1 MKKPLVGILMGSET
15 DREVMQETVKLL
27 ERLNIEYE
35 MIVSSAHRQPQ
46 KTRKF
51 VRQAER
57 KGIKVLICG
66 AGMAAHLAGVVAGE
80 TILPV
85 IGVPLSTSSLGGMD
99 SLLSIVQMPAGVPV
113 ATMAIGSS
121 GARNAAILAAEILA
135 LQDERIRDA
144 LKRYRKE
151 WTK

>member
-1 MKKPLVGILMGSET
+1 MGSET